1 MAHELRSPVAALVA
15 LADAAPALRGPAER
29 RRLLDLA
36 VAAGRDIERIL
47 SDPEL
52 LSLRPVLVDVGG
64 LVAGLAADR
73 VEVAVEGRPEATA
86 DATRLRQAVA
96 NLVANGLRHGTRV
109 EIQVTETDGEVVV
122 DVTDDGPGVAPG
134 LDPFARGVSGAGSL
148 GPRALAGSGD
158 RRGARWLAR
167 ARSRHGARGAV
178 QAGSTVRFRRGLS
191 PSSDWSDCARAATA
205 RRIAA
210 GSSTTVSPRSAS
222 TSESS
227 HSSVLNVTSAI
238 ADLSVSAR
246 APRSSFQRAIGGPC
260 HRCATAGSAR

>member
-73 VEVAVEGRPEATA
+73 VVVTVEGRPEARA

-134 LDPFARGVSGAGSL
+134 LDPFARGVSGAGSSGL
-148 GPRALAGSGD
+148 GL
-158 RRGARWLAR
+158 WLAR
-167 ARSRHGARGAV
+167 AIAEAHGGSLVLVPGTEPGAR
-178 QAGSTVRFRRGLS
+178 FRLAL
-191 PSSDWSDCARAATA
+191 P
-205 RRIAA
+205 
-210 GSSTTVSPRSAS
+210 SAS
-222 TSESS
+222 
-227 HSSVLNVTSAI
+227 
-238 ADLSVSAR
+238 
-246 APRSSFQRAIGGPC
+246 G
-260 HRCATAGSAR
+260 AG